1 MRLTAQPM
9 VGRSFWPFLPTVCS
23 QRAVKRVPY
32 RSKGDWDVDQIRI
45 GKFIA
50 ACRKAKGL
58 TQAQLAERLS
68 ITDRA
73 VSKWETGR
81 SMPDSAIILPL
92 CTMLDITVND
102 LLSGERIEMEKFNK
116 TADENLVAL
125 MRRDE
130 AQTRML
136 LRMEIV
142 VGLTCSIAFS
152 VMLLTAVQ
160 YVENTAWR
168 VLLIATAIAL
178 FCVGVFY
185 AMKLE
190 REAGY
195 YECPNCGHR
204 YVPEVVPF
212 WMAMHMGRTRYMKC
226 PGCGRRGWQKKVLS
240 QDRSKETES

>member
-1 MRLTAQPM
+1 M
-9 VGRSFWPFLPTVCS
+9 
-23 QRAVKRVPY
+23 KRVPY
-32 RSKGDWDVDQIRI
+32 RSKGDWDVDQSRI

-58 TQAQLAERLS
+58 TQAQLAERLN

-81 SMPDSAIILPL
+81 SMPDSAIMLPL

-160 YVENTAWR
+160 YVENTTWR

-190 REAGY
+190 R
-195 YECPNCGHR
+195 
-204 YVPEVVPF
+204 
-212 WMAMHMGRTRYMKC
+212 
-226 PGCGRRGWQKKVLS
+226 
-240 QDRSKETES
+240 